1 MCALVRK
8 VRDIL
13 SDKMYTVADISKITG
28 YNRTTV
34 TRWINKQKIK
44 NASMQGN
51 APLYDAQVLHK
62 FKKAH
67 ESKAK
72 SESKPN
78 KEEALIKE
86 KDARIDALNAEVELL
101 KSQLTIKDDQIKTL
115 TEVTKQAQALNLA
128 DKDPERVK
136 LLKGNGDADSKTID
150 AEEDARTDAHAQEEH
165 AEDQKKIDDLQ
176 HKLDEMENRGF
187 WKRLFNK

>member
-1 MCALVRK
+1 MT
-8 VRDIL
+8 
-13 SDKMYTVADISKITG
+13 DKMYTVADISKITG

-51 APLYDAQVLHK
+51 APLYDAQVLQK
-62 FKKAH
+62 FKQAH
-67 ESKAK
+67 EDKKKA
-72 SESKPN
+72 ESKPN

-136 LLKGNGDADSKTID
+136 LLKGDGDADSKTID
-150 AEEDARTDAHAQEEH
+150 AEEDARTDAHAQEEKQRQ
-165 AEDQKKIDDLQ
+165 EDQQKIDELQ
-176 HKLDEMENRGF
+176 EENEKLKNRGF
-187 WKRLFNK
+187 WKRIFNK